1 MKKFWKKVSINKI
14 SSNSFQIMLDE
25 RILQTPLKREL
36 VLPNLNLTQEI
47 VKEWDQDSKNI
58 NTETMIFYS
67 LISTSLDKI
76 IDNRNLYIDDILDY
90 IDTDLICY
98 RAENPKELV
107 ELQKNKWDPI
117 ILLIEKYISTKV
129 QIFQGIL
136 PKKQHANVHS
146 KLNNLINQ
154 FNIFEISALH
164 RITNITGSIL
174 LSLCVLKKDIS
185 ANDVF
190 ELSFL
195 DELWQEK
202 NWGFDKE
209 TSQKRKEIS
218 IELNKSI
225 FFSDC
230 LECKNVF

>member
-1 MKKFWKKVSINKI
+1 MKKFWKKVSIKKI

-47 VKEWDQDSKNI
+47 VKEWDQHSKNI
-58 NTETMIFYS
+58 NTESMIFYS

-76 IDNRNLYIDDILDY
+76 IDNKNLYINDILDY

-117 ILLIEKYISTKV
+117 ILLIEKYIGIEV
-129 QIFQGIL
+129 RVFEGIL
-136 PKKQHANVHS
+136 PKKQHATVHDR
-146 KLNNLINQ
+146 LNNLINQ
-154 FNIFEISALH
+154 FDIFEISVLH
-164 RITNITGSIL
+164 RITNITGSIF
-174 LSLCVLKKDIS
+174 LSLCVLKKDILS
-185 ANDVF
+185 NEVF

-195 DELWQEK
+195 DELWQAE
-202 NWGFDKE
+202 NWGFDDE
-209 TSQKRKEIS
+209 TSKKRKEIS
-218 IELNKSI
+218 IELNRSI
-225 FFSDC
+225 YFLDC
-230 LECKNVF
+230 L

>member
-1 MKKFWKKVSINKI
+1 MKKFWKKVSMKKI

-25 RILQTPLKREL
+25 KVLKTPLKREL
-36 VLPNLNLTQEI
+36 VLPSLNLTKEI
-47 VKEWDQDSKNI
+47 VKEWDQDLKII
-58 NTETMIFYS
+58 NTESMFFYS

-76 IDNRNLYIDDILDY
+76 IDNRNLYINDILDY

-117 ILLIEKYISTKV
+117 ILLIEKYIGTKV
-129 QIFQGIL
+129 HVFEGVL
-136 PKKQHANVHS
+136 PKKQHSNVHVR
-146 KLNNLINQ
+146 LNNLINQ
-154 FNIFEISALH
+154 FDIFEISVLH
-164 RITNITGSIL
+164 RITNITGSIF

-185 ANDVF
+185 KNEIF

-202 NWGFDKE
+202 NWGFDE
-209 TSQKRKEIS
+209 ENSQKRKEIS
-218 IELNKSI
+218 IELNRSI
-225 FFSDC
+225 IFLDS
-230 LECKNVF
+230 L

>member
-1 MKKFWKKVSINKI
+1 MKKFWKKVSIKKI

-47 VKEWDQDSKNI
+47 VKEWDQDLKNI
-58 NTETMIFYS
+58 NTESMIFYS
-67 LISTSLDKI
+67 LISTSLDKV
-76 IDNRNLYIDDILDY
+76 IDNRNLYIGDILSY

-117 ILLIEKYISTKV
+117 ISLIEKCINTKV
-129 QIFQGIL
+129 RVFQGIL
-136 PKKQHANVHS
+136 PKKQHTIVHS
-146 KLNNLINQ
+146 KLNNLINH
-154 FNIFEISALH
+154 FNNFEISALH
-164 RITNITGSIL
+164 RITNITGSIF

-185 ANDVF
+185 KNEVF

-195 DELWQEK
+195 DELWQAE
-202 NWGFDKE
+202 NWGFDEE
-209 TSQKRKEIS
+209 TSRKRKEIS

-225 FFSDC
+225 FFLD
-230 LECKNVF
+230 LL

>member
-1 MKKFWKKVSINKI
+1 MKKSWEKVSIKKI
-14 SSNSFQIMLDE
+14 SSNSFQIMLDD

-47 VKEWDQDSKNI
+47 VKEWDQVSKKI
-58 NTETMIFYS
+58 NTESMIFYG

-76 IDNRNLYIDDILDY
+76 IDNRNLYIRDILDY

-195 DELWQEK
+195 DELWQAE
-202 NWGFDKE
+202 NWGFDEE

-225 FFSDC
+225 FFLDC
-230 LECKNVF
+230 LK

>member
-1 MKKFWKKVSINKI
+1 MKKSWEKVSIKKI
-14 SSNSFQIMLDE
+14 SHNSFQIMLDE

-58 NTETMIFYS
+58 NTETMIFYG
-67 LISTSLDKI
+67 LMSTSLDKI
-76 IDNRNLYIDDILDY
+76 IDNRNLYINDILDY

-117 ILLIEKYISTKV
+117 ILIIEKYIGTKIQV
-129 QIFQGIL
+129 FQGIL
-136 PKKQHANVHS
+136 PKKQDTTAHS

-164 RITNITGSIL
+164 RITNITGSIF

-185 ANDVF
+185 KNEIF

-202 NWGFDKE
+202 NWGFDE
-209 TSQKRKEIS
+209 ENSQKRKEIS
-218 IELNKSI
+218 IELNRSI
-225 FFSDC
+225 IFLDS
-230 LECKNVF
+230 L

>member
-1 MKKFWKKVSINKI
+1 MKKFWKKVSIKKI

-47 VKEWDQDSKNI
+47 VKEWDQHSKNI
-58 NTETMIFYS
+58 NTESMIFYS

-76 IDNRNLYIDDILDY
+76 IDNKNLYINDILDY
-90 IDTDLICY
+90 VDTDLLCY

-117 ILLIEKYISTKV
+117 ILLIEKYIQTRV
-129 QIFQGIL
+129 RVFQGVL
-136 PKKQHANVHS
+136 PKKQHSTVHVR
-146 KLNNLINQ
+146 LNNLINQ
-154 FNIFEISALH
+154 FDIFEISALH
-164 RITNITGSIL
+164 RLTNITGSIF

-185 ANDVF
+185 KNEVF

-195 DELWQEK
+195 DELWQAE
-202 NWGFDKE
+202 NWGFDEE

-225 FFSDC
+225 FFLDC
-230 LECKNVF
+230 L

>member
-25 RILQTPLKREL
+25 KILKTPLKREL
-36 VLPNLNLTQEI
+36 VLPNLNLTKEI

-58 NTETMIFYS
+58 NTESMIFYG
-67 LISTSLDKI
+67 LVSTSLDKI
-76 IDNRNLYIDDILDY
+76 IDNKNLFIDDILDY

-107 ELQKNKWDPI
+107 ELQRNKWDPI
-117 ILLIEKYISTKV
+117 LLLIEKYTGTNIQV
-129 QIFQGIL
+129 FQGIL
-136 PKKQHANVHS
+136 PKKQDTAVYS
-146 KLNNLINQ
+146 KLSNLINQ

>member
-1 MKKFWKKVSINKI
+1 MKKFWKKVSIKKL

-25 RILQTPLKREL
+25 KILQTPLKRKL

-47 VKEWDQDSKNI
+47 VKEWDQDSNKI
-58 NTETMIFYS
+58 NTESMVFYG

-76 IDNRNLYIDDILDY
+76 IDNRNLYINDILDY

-107 ELQKNKWDPI
+107 ELQKTKWDPI
-117 ILLIEKYISTKV
+117 LLLIEKYIGAKIEV
-129 QIFQGIL
+129 FQGIL
-136 PKKQHANVHS
+136 PKKQHTNVYS

-154 FNIFEISALH
+154 LNIFEISALH
-164 RITNITGSIL
+164 RITNITGSIF
-174 LSLCVLKKDIS
+174 LSLCVLKKDVS
-185 ANDVF
+185 KDKVF

-195 DELWQEK
+195 DELWQSEY
-202 NWGFDKE
+202 WGFDEE

-218 IELNKSI
+218 TELNKSI
-225 FFSDC
+225 VFLDC
-230 LECKNVF
+230 LK